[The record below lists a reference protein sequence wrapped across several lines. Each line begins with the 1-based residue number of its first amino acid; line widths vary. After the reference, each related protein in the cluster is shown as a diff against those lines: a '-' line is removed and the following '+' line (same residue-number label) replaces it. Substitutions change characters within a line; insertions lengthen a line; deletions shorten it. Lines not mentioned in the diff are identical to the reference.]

1 MALTVN
7 VTHRDRDGQFHR
19 TFADITFDS
28 SLVAGG
34 ESLTPAMLGF
44 GSTIKELRVSG
55 DHDGYV
61 VQYNYTTQTLTA
73 YQIPATDG
81 LAATVIPMDEAD
93 TIDLSGITE
102 VKVVAIGY

>member
-7 VTHRDRDGQFHR
+7 ITYRDRDGQMHR
-19 TFADITFDS
+19 TFADVTFDS

-44 GSTIKELRVSG
+44 GSTIRELRVSG
-55 DHDGYV
+55 DHDGYI
-61 VQYNYTTQTLTA
+61 VQYNYSTQTLTA
-73 YQIPATDG
+73 YQVPALDG
-81 LAATVIPMDEAD
+81 NARGASGLDEAD
-93 TIDLSGITE
+93 TVDLDSITE